1 MTSALLGK
9 AGKKL
14 FEKHLEQ
21 YAPADPKYEFYVDE
35 HGKQKRRKRELPPGL
50 SVRDAKILK
59 SVKNR
64 ASRLD
69 RGFNLCGFRFGY
81 TFFIGL
87 VPIVGDVTNIGLN
100 YFLVVRKAKQADLPD
115 WLVRRM
121 LFNNALSGAI
131 SFIPFV
137 GDVLLAIVK
146 ANSRNAALL
155 EEFLRVRGEEFI
167 AIRVEGGDPD
177 KIQKEAAKAARK
189 NRGGSKKGKEAG
201 RSEEIVPGVTKHDA
215 AQVQPGAGRVQAETI
230 GGNGH

>member
-1 MTSALLGK
+1 MRS
-9 AGKKL
+9 
-14 FEKHLEQ
+14 LE
-21 YAPADPKYEFYVDE
+21 
-35 HGKQKRRKRELPPGL
+35 L
-50 SVRDAKILK
+50 
-59 SVKNR
+59 
-64 ASRLD
+64 
-69 RGFNLCGFRFGY
+69 
-81 TFFIGL
+81 T
-87 VPIVGDVTNIGLN
+87 DVT
-100 YFLVVRKAKQADLPD
+100 VPSLPD

-201 RSEEIVPGVTKHDA
+201 RSEEIVPGVTKRDT
-215 AQVQPGAGRVQAETI
+215 AQVQPGAGRVQGETI